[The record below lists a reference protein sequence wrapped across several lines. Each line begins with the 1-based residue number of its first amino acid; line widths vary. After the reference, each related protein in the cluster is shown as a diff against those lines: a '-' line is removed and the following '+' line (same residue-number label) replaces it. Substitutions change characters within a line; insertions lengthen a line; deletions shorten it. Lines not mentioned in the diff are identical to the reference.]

1 MCLFLLR
8 SDFGLHVNV
17 GLELRTADRAAAR
30 RLSQSLPGTDF
41 VHQCVFLWSVSA
53 VPNWYT
59 RILDRLV
66 VVPSIRNLKHAC
78 CIYACIRV
86 FVFVI
91 YILRHTDQGSGE
103 YHVHLSTSL
112 MTSSCSTRRNARV
125 LFLILGGCACRHPAL
140 HERRLTR

>member
-41 VHQCVFLWSVSA
+41 VHQCIFLWSVSA

-59 RILDRLV
+59 CILDRLV
-66 VVPSIRNLKHAC
+66 VVPSIRNLKHVC

-112 MTSSCSTRRNARV
+112 HDKFMQHAPKCTCAVSYFGWMCMQASRSS
-125 LFLILGGCACRHPAL
+125 
-140 HERRLTR
+140 